1 MTLLEHVKVNENS
14 VKELKKKINILT
26 DRVDKLNKKITIQRT
41 SENKKISSDKCYK
54 SINRLWYNNYN
65 GFNFKELDNK
75 FEGEINP
82 LKYVNEEGRIIDFYN
97 ILHNCDPFSKS
108 LVAGVAI
115 SGKPNILITDID
127 STTPSRNISNILNI
141 E

>member
-1 MTLLEHVKVNENS
+1 M
-14 VKELKKKINILT
+14 
-26 DRVDKLNKKITIQRT
+26 
-41 SENKKISSDKCYK
+41 
-54 SINRLWYNNYN
+54 WYNNYN